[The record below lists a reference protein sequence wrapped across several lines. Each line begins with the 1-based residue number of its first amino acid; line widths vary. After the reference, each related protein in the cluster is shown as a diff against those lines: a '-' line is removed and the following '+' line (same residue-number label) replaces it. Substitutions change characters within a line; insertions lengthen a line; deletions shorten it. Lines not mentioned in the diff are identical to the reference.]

1 MRFYK
6 TVFLFIAVLLTSACA
21 TSSSENGADSSLLKD
36 GAVTRIYK
44 AYTLNFNG
52 AGPGIVEQEFN
63 SKVEMSVRSQMRSYR
78 FSNFISGR
86 KEPDVV
92 VVLAISG
99 RAAGLAIYDA
109 SGNKLAEY
117 TRGRAR
123 NDSVFFKVVSK
134 KGVARIKWFLGN
146 TTIIS
151 AFESYDNKG
160 QLGASEMTFYKTSFG
175 GG

>member
-1 MRFYK
+1 MRFHK
-6 TVFLFIAVLLTSACA
+6 TVFLIIGLLLASACA
-21 TSSSENGADSSLLKD
+21 TSSSKNEAGSFSIKD
-36 GAVTRIYK
+36 GVVTKIYK

-52 AGPGIVEQEFN
+52 AGPGIVEQEFK
-63 SKVEMSVRSQMRSYR
+63 SKVEINVRSRIRSYR
-78 FSNFISGR
+78 FSNFISGQ

-99 RAAGLAIYDA
+99 RTAGLAIYDA
-109 SGNKLAEY
+109 SGAKLAEY

-123 NDSVFFKVVSK
+123 NDSVFFKVASK

-146 TTIIS
+146 TTIVS

-160 QLGASEMTFYKTSFG
+160 QLGASEITFYKAGFG
-175 GG
+175 GE